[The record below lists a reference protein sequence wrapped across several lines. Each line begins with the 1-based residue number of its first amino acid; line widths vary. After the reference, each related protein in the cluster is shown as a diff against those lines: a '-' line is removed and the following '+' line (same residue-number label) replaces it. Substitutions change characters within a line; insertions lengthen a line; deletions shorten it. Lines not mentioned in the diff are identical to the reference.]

1 MKISIAI
8 TTHNRY
14 EVFSDTYKNIKMHL
28 PIGAKLIV
36 VDDGSDT
43 PVKEAD
49 FRFEKPQ
56 GIAVAKN
63 KCLELMGDADYYF
76 LFDDDV
82 WPKVKDWHLEYINT
96 GLNHLCFSFD
106 RFSNGASNGRRK
118 TGKNG
123 NIVYWHEPCG
133 LMLFLTKKCIET
145 IGGMDPAYGKWG
157 YEHVGYS
164 MRIHNAGL
172 TPAPFMDIS
181 NSLDLFYSY
190 DWDQTSKRSV
200 PGPDRAKCIA
210 PNERKYRSELK
221 SRHFIPYKPL
231 NSCVITTYFTGVKDP
246 QRGVYFNDDPSIL
259 RPLFESCE
267 RYKVKLITI
276 NDCFAGKELWDVKTN
291 KCIYLVRQSCFFN
304 PYFQRWFSIHEY
316 LTDNPEIEQVFC
328 VDATDVEM
336 QVNPFMEMHKGYLYV
351 GDEAG
356 NTINNVW
363 LKNHHTHPIF
373 NETYKQFF
381 HAPLLNAGIIGGFR
395 DDVLDF
401 CYKMMQVYNATEGK
415 CQMTDMAALQHI
427 CYSWIGY
434 DKIKHGPKINTRFKA
449 NERNNYSYFKHK

>member
-14 EVFSDTYKNIKMHL
+14 EVFSDTYKNIKKHL
-28 PIGAKLIV
+28 PNGAKLIV
-36 VDDGSDT
+36 VDDGSDN

-49 FRFEKPQ
+49 FRFDNAQ
-56 GIAVAKN
+56 GIATAKN

-82 WPKVKDWHLEYINT
+82 YPRVDYWHLEYIKT

-106 RFSNGASNGRRK
+106 KFSNGTSNGRKK
-118 TGKNG
+118 TGQTG
-123 NIVYWHEPCG
+123 NIINWHEPCG
-133 LMLFLTKKCIET
+133 LMLFLTKKCIE
-145 IGGMDPAYGKWG
+145 IVGGMDPAYGKWG

-172 TPAPFMDIS
+172 TPSPFMDVA

-210 PNERKYRSELK
+210 PNERKYKSEK
-221 SRHFIPYKPL
+221 GASHFIPYKPL
-231 NSCVITTYFTGVKDP
+231 ERIVISTYFTGVVDP
-246 QRGVYFNDDPSIL
+246 QRNAHYVTDLDVL
-259 RPLFESCE
+259 QPLIKSC
-267 RYKVKLITI
+267 VKNKCPIVVL
-276 NDCFAGKELWDVKTN
+276 NDCFKNTVSFVKT
-291 KCIYLVRQSCFFN
+291 KAQIN
-304 PYFQRWFSIHEY
+304 PYFQRWFAIHDY
-316 LTDNPEIEQVFC
+316 LLEHPEIEQVFC

-336 QVNPFMEMHKGYLYV
+336 LKNPFMEMHKGFLYV
-351 GDEAG
+351 GDEIG
-356 NTINNVW
+356 NTVNNLW
-363 LKNHHTHPIF
+363 LKKHHTHPIF
-373 NETYKQFF
+373 NETYRQFY
-381 HAPLLNAGIIGGFR
+381 HAPLLNAGIVGGFR
-395 DDVLDF
+395 DEVLDF
-401 CYKMMQVYNATEGK
+401 CDKMMQMYAATEGK

-434 DKIKHGPKINTRFKA
+434 EKIKHGPKINTRFKA